1 MLRRIMG
8 IYCTL
13 FAHN

>member
-1 MLRRIMG
+1 MS

-13 FAHN
+13 FARK